1 MKQYLETVGEK
12 IVVECARAMAEEA
25 KRANILASM
34 PKNAPGYKATER
46 SFELE
51 RIREQKSIQKI
62 LHERDQKLAK
72 ATRFQRHIPPPTNPA
87 SWTDNEDWVNAVM
100 KQAKIL
106 GIDPKVGYI
115 SFLFIF
121 RYVTVSFF
129 FPVSLSM
136 SVLTVSIPLLSN
148 VFCRRRKNMNSCH

>member
-1 MKQYLETVGEK
+1 MVNKKARANFYQPDVQYERLTPIMKQYLETVGEK
-12 IVVECARAMAEEA
+12 IVVECARGMAEEA

-51 RIREQKSIQKI
+51 RIREQKIIQKI

-72 ATRFQRHIPPPTNPA
+72 ATRFQRHIPAPTNPA
-87 SWTDNEDWVNAVM
+87 AWTDNEDWVNAVM

-106 GIDPKVGYI
+106 GIDPKVSSQKKHYI
-115 SFLFIF
+115 
-121 RYVTVSFF
+121 YMVH
-129 FPVSLSM
+129 M
-136 SVLTVSIPLLSN
+136 
-148 VFCRRRKNMNSCH
+148 